1 MGSLVRRLV
10 LVLALV
16 AAPAAADQP
25 APDETVDV
33 ALARIREQITE
44 GRLAEAKQ
52 LLTATYERFALAE
65 LLFALGQVE
74 FNLGNY
80 REAIARYQAF
90 LATNPPRAQVALANQ
105 AIGVARDRL
114 DNAVV
119 APPLADEP
127 PAIVHL
133 IPAEPPR
140 MVRDWDT
147 VNSAIAGL
155 GGAGV
160 VTGAV
165 VFGIGYARG
174 NDHNGTLL
182 DYDRRVARSRTW
194 QYTGIG
200 ISGAGAI
207 LVGIALVRWRVHRVE
222 VVPFQPGASGRAV
235 GFAVGKRW

>member
-10 LVLALV
+10 LLLALV

-25 APDETVDV
+25 VPEETVDV
-33 ALARIREQITE
+33 ALARIREHITG
-44 GRLAEAKQ
+44 GRLAEAKE
-52 LLTATYERFALAE
+52 LLTVTYQRSGRAE

-80 REAIARYQAF
+80 RDAIARYQAF
-90 LATNPPRAQVALANQ
+90 LATNPPRAQMALANQ
-105 AIGVARDRL
+105 AIGAARDRL
-114 DNAVV
+114 DKPIV
-119 APPLADEP
+119 APPLAEKR
-127 PAIVHL
+127 PASVL
-133 IPAEPPR
+133 RTPAGPPR
-140 MVRDWDT
+140 LVRDWDA
-147 VNSAIAGL
+147 VDSVLAGL

-174 NDHNGTLL
+174 NDHSGTLL
-182 DYDRRVARSRTW
+182 DYDRRVVRSRTW
-194 QYTGIG
+194 QYAGIG

-207 LVGIALVRWRVHRVE
+207 LVGIALARWRVHRVE
-222 VVPFQPGASGRAV
+222 VVPIQPAASGEAV